1 GLALALD
8 VLGAASGLG
17 AAAQWSQIGVGVLF
31 ALAAAATF
39 GLALVLTQQEVAAVD
54 SRLRT
59 CVMMGLV
66 GILALGAVGV
76 QGGFHWPQAA
86 PGWWG
91 LVMLVVCYG
100 TAFTLM
106 FTLLPKLGVVGG
118 SPIMNIE
125 PVAALAMAWVVLDQS
140 IAPMQLLGAVV
151 VVGTVM
157 VLGLRKPKP

>member
-1 GLALALD
+1 LALALD

-17 AAAQWSQIGVGVLF
+17 AAAQWRQIGVGVLF

-66 GILALGAVGV
+66 GVLALGAVGA
-76 QGGFHWPQAA
+76 QGGFHWPQAS

-91 LVMLVVCYG
+91 LVLLVVCYG

-118 SPIMNIE
+118 SPIMNVE